1 VIAVDRQTPHHDS
14 GEQMAHRG
22 IIGDA
27 ALFAAIGLI
36 TAIIATGL
44 IG

>member
-1 VIAVDRQTPHHDS
+1 
-14 GEQMAHRG
+14 MAHRG

-27 ALFAAIGLI
+27 ALLAAIGLI